1 MAENKILR
9 ELAKVPAG
17 YGIDREAVKGL
28 DKEKTED
35 FKKLIRILQD
45 DNYRLEEERAQL
57 KQSLRQRALNGRI
70 NDQEFAIKVN
80 ALKDAQKNRVV
91 EFIERLL
98 SGQATREEE
107 PHLAFDALKVENKRL

>member
-45 DNYRLEEERAQL
+45 DNYRLEEERA
-57 KQSLRQRALNGRI
+57 
-70 NDQEFAIKVN
+70 
-80 ALKDAQKNRVV
+80 
-91 EFIERLL
+91 
-98 SGQATREEE
+98 
-107 PHLAFDALKVENKRL
+107 

>member
-57 KQSLRQRALNGRI
+57 KHALRQRALSGRI
-70 NDQEFAIKVN
+70 DDQDFMRQCAVLNSE
-80 ALKDAQKNRVV
+80 QKNRVS
-91 EFIERLL
+91 EYMDRLI
-98 SGQATREEE
+98 
-107 PHLAFDALKVENKRL
+107 